1 MTAKSDR
8 TTQANQARTHFES
21 STTSRRMFLAAGA
34 LAAAAATPLSALA
47 SRAFGHR
54 LAQPEAGAAKGE
66 AEKKLKILILGGTGF
81 LGPACVDAAQARG
94 HTLTLFNR
102 GVTEKRKGGMF
113 PEIEKLVGDR
123 DPNKGEGLKALEGRT
138 WDAVIDTS
146 AYVPRIAKASAQLLA
161 ESVGHYTLISTV
173 SVYKTNNTANEDES
187 GELGTV
193 TDPTIEEMGKEFE
206 NYGPLKALCEKA
218 AQEAMPGRVCNIR
231 PGYIVGPGDP
241 TPRFNYW
248 PARIAKGG
256 KIAVPGSAQDPVQVI
271 DVRDL
276 GEWIIHI
283 IEQQITGTFNAI
295 GPKGGMTMGRMVEG
309 IQKGLD
315 VKDATFTHVPLE
327 ALEKS
332 QVSFPIWVPPTG
344 DTVAFHTRNGE
355 KAFQNGLKSRTI
367 EDTAKATYDW
377 LQTLTEDRRV
387 RLTGAVTSEQE
398 QAVLASL
405 GE

>member
-1 MTAKSDR
+1 MTAQSDR
-8 TTQANQARTHFES
+8 IIQAKEARTPFVS
-21 STTSRRMFLAAGA
+21 STTSRRTFLAAGA
-34 LAAAAATPLSALA
+34 IAAAAATPLSALA

-54 LAQPEAGAAKGE
+54 LAQPEGTAKGG
-66 AEKKLKILILGGTGF
+66 AGKKLKILILGGTGF

-102 GVTEKRKGGMF
+102 GVTEKRKGGMY
-113 PEIEKLVGDR
+113 PDIEKLVGDR
-123 DPNKGEGLKALEGRT
+123 DPNKGEGLKSLEGRT

-146 AYVPRIAKASAQLLA
+146 AYVPRIAKASAELLA
-161 ESVGHYTLISTV
+161 KSVGHYTMISTV
-173 SVYKTNNTANEDES
+173 SVYKSNSTAHEDES
-187 GELGTV
+187 GELGTMK
-193 TDPTIEEMGKEFE
+193 DPTIEVMGDEFE

-218 AQEAMPGRVCNIR
+218 AEAAMPGRVCNIR

-256 KIAVPGSAQDPVQVI
+256 HVAVPGSASDPVQVI

-276 GEWIIHI
+276 GEWIIHV
-283 IEQQITGTFNAI
+283 IEQEITGTFNAV

-309 IQKGLD
+309 IAKGLN

-327 ALEKS
+327 ALEKAR
-332 QVSFPIWVPPTG
+332 VGFPIWVPPTG
-344 DTVAFHTRNGE
+344 DTAAFHTRSGE
-355 KAFQNGLKSRTI
+355 KAYAKGLKSRTI

-377 LQTLTEDRRV
+377 LQTLTEDRRMK
-387 RLTGAVTSEQE
+387 LTGAVSSEQE
-398 QAVLASL
+398 QELLAGLSK
-405 GE
+405 

>member
-1 MTAKSDR
+1 MTANSDR
-8 TTQANQARTHFES
+8 TTQANKAQTSFTSNA
-21 STTSRRMFLAAGA
+21 TSRRTFLAAGA

-54 LAQPEAGAAKGE
+54 LAQPEGAKGE
-66 AEKKLKILILGGTGF
+66 GGAGKKLKILILGGTGF

-146 AYVPRIAKASAQLLA
+146 AYVPRIAKASAELLA
-161 ESVGHYTLISTV
+161 KSVAHYTMISTV
-173 SVYKTNNTANEDES
+173 SVYKFNNKANEDES
-187 GELGTV
+187 GEIGTMA
-193 TDPTIEEMGKEFE
+193 DPTVEDMGKEFE

-218 AQEAMPGRVCNIR
+218 AEAAMPGRVCNIR
-231 PGYIVGPGDP
+231 PGFIVGPGDP
-241 TPRFNYW
+241 TPRFSYW
-248 PARIAKGG
+248 PARVAKGG
-256 KIAVPGSAQDPVQVI
+256 NIAVPGTASDPVRVI

-276 GEWIIHI
+276 GEWIIHV
-283 IEQQITGTFNAI
+283 IEQKITGTFNAI
-295 GPKGGMTMGRMVEG
+295 GPKGGMTMGQMVEG
-309 IQKGLD
+309 IKKGLD
-315 VKDATFTHVPLE
+315 VKDATFTYVPIE
-327 ALEKS
+327 ALEKA
-332 QVSFPIWVPPTG
+332 QVAFPIWVPPVG
-344 DTVAFHTRNGE
+344 DTVAFHTRSGE

-387 RLTGAVTSEQE
+387 RLTGAVTAEQE
-398 QAVLASL
+398 QALLAGL
-405 GE
+405 GK